1 MFSRFVFQEGYIICK
16 YACVNLPL
24 LTEFMKFKLVTFS
37 LALYNCVTKSLC
49 YFVCKV
55 RLIQVMKQQCIQLHP
70 PTTNSSSSNRS
81 RRRQRLLLL
90 LPQLPGQGPP
100 SRKKHHSKI
109 SNWNQNSLPNRPR
122 FTIAMFARSAVL
134 AHRYLL
140 TLYVL
145 PQVFSGY
152 FLTVKYGW

>member
-24 LTEFMKFKLVTFS
+24 LTEFMEFKFVTFS
-37 LALYNCVTKSLC
+37 LALYNYVTKPLF

-55 RLIQVMKQQCIQLHP
+55 HLIQVMKQQCTQLHP

-81 RRRQRLLLL
+81 RQRQQLLLL

-100 SRKKHHSKI
+100 LLKKHHSKI
-109 SNWNQNSLPNRPR
+109 SNWNQNSLPNHPR
-122 FTIAMFARSAVL
+122 FTIAMFVRSAVL
-134 AHRYLL
+134 DHRYLCCIFYHRSSVV
-140 TLYVL
+140 T
-145 PQVFSGY
+145 F
-152 FLTVKYGW
+152 